1 MRTFSRDQWDDAQA
15 QWLDFSDD
23 WRPFRHEAAMR
34 GMLFPPDGT
43 RFDSWDDDEPSQRA
57 QLIRGI
63 RETPEL
69 MHRAIARSRS
79 WFEVIAY
86 VNARRD
92 ERRVEVDRDDW
103 EIARHRAADVGPV
116 ESSMALKAIV
126 QRIADS

>member
-1 MRTFSRDQWDDAQA
+1 MRTFSRDQWEDAQA

-23 WRPFRHEAAMR
+23 WKPFRHEAAMR

-57 QLIRGI
+57 QLIRAI
-63 RETPEL
+63 RETPKL
-69 MHRAIARSRS
+69 LHQAIARSRT

-92 ERRVEVDRDDW
+92 ERRLEVDRDDW
-103 EIARHRAADVGPV
+103 ETARHRASDVGPV
-116 ESSMALKAIV
+116 ESAMALKAIV